1 MKAADIKET
10 EEKHFKRVL
19 SIKDEVETKVLYHK
33 QQRLTVIMNSRGL
46 WLDLS

>member
-19 SIKDEVETKVLYHK
+19 SIKDEVQPKGLHHK
-33 QQRLTVIMNSRGL
+33 QQRFTVIMNS
-46 WLDLS
+46 